1 MVASIVIRADDA
13 AETVTENGSDLVF
26 RTWGDTRVA
35 RGRIGWI
42 AIGELSDEDDWDV
55 MYVHGPHRKGRG

>member
-1 MVASIVIRADDA
+1 MVVSTVIRADDA
-13 AETVTENGSDLVF
+13 AETATENGSDLVF
-26 RTWGDTRVA
+26 RTSGDTRVA

-55 MYVHGPHRKGRG
+55 MYGHGPHRKGRG